1 MCTRGKELNKNRHSS
16 YGAPRIVGGYRHIKT
31 IMNECFKFRLD
42 YDEITLHCERQR
54 NICIVG
60 GTEAFEKR
68 WYMGL

>member
-60 GTEAFEKR
+60 DTEVFEKR